1 MPRRGDPGVG
11 AMPAPASTA
20 WQPISQ
26 REGESALLPPAL
38 IQLAQAMA
46 EGLARA
52 GRRGE
57 GDPAPQPDG
66 LPPLVDLREAARL
79 LGVSR
84 MTVTR
89 LCDQGRIPCVVV
101 LQGARQKLRRVPR
114 SFIDAVASEALA
126 AGGEVDL
133 AEFASAWLA
142 RHGGAGA
149 DAAGAPRVLTGI
161 GGGA

>member
-1 MPRRGDPGVG
+1 VSTPIAMSAPSAAWVPGERVG
-11 AMPAPASTA
+11 
-20 WQPISQ
+20 
-26 REGESALLPPAL
+26 EGLPLPPAV

-52 GRRGE
+52 GPRGWE
-57 GDPAPQPDG
+57 EAVPQPDDR
-66 LPPLVDLREAARL
+66 PPLVDLREAARL

-89 LCDQGRIPCVVV
+89 LCDQGRLPCVVV
-101 LQGARQKLRRVPR
+101 AQGARQKLRRVPR
-114 SFIDAVASEALA
+114 AFIDAVAAEALA

-142 RHGGAGA
+142 RHGGTGEAAPGA
-149 DAAGAPRVLTGI
+149 SRALAAV
-161 GGGA
+161 GGGPG

>member
-1 MPRRGDPGVG
+1 VSTPIAMSTPAAAWEPGER
-11 AMPAPASTA
+11 A
-20 WQPISQ
+20 
-26 REGESALLPPAL
+26 GESLPLPPAV

-52 GRRGE
+52 GQRGRE
-57 GDPAPQPDG
+57 ETVPQSDE
-66 LPPLVDLREAARL
+66 PPLVDLREAARL

-89 LCDQGRIPCVVV
+89 LCDQGCLPCVVV
-101 LQGARQKLRRVPR
+101 AQGVRQKLRRVPR
-114 SFIDAVASEALA
+114 AFIDAVAAEALA

-142 RHGGAGA
+142 RHGGTGEAA
-149 DAAGAPRVLTGI
+149 PDASRALAAV
-161 GGGA
+161 GGGLG